1 MQALHKVGN
10 IISKVTIFVGWISF
24 VLVTIMMLL
33 NTIDVILTKFFN
45 TPVVGSYELTQR
57 MLMCAVFTS
66 FAYAQTKKKHINM
79 TLVIKVFPRPVR
91 FGVFTL
97 LSIASCVAAGALAWA
112 AVVQGNVALAA
123 NYTTEVLYIPL
134 YPFYYVEALS
144 MAVFTIALLYDTVL
158 SAIAIVNED
167 VAAEVQKDWD

>member
-57 MLMCAVFTS
+57 LMM
-66 FAYAQTKKKHINM
+66 FA
-79 TLVIKVFPRPVR
+79 
-91 FGVFTL
+91 
-97 LSIASCVAAGALAWA
+97 
-112 AVVQGNVALAA
+112 
-123 NYTTEVLYIPL
+123 
-134 YPFYYVEALS
+134 
-144 MAVFTIALLYDTVL
+144 
-158 SAIAIVNED
+158 
-167 VAAEVQKDWD
+167 